1 MLLFLLLIPLL
12 GTGPSI
18 ALVCV
23 RASRPSQLGARRWGW
38 SCLAVLLPLRGR
50 VQGSTLWLGSGGAGK
65 GQMGLHRRMGDH
77 GEAGDGLCSVVSQ
90 TVVRLGESSRAVVA
104 EMFPNSHHRHQ
115 GWVWGQEGGQQ
126 HLFFPVPPC
135 PLPQGARSHR
145 AEGPL
150 PFTSP
155 QKPVF
160 PRERVLP
167 PESGDSVKIRG
178 GNSSQ

>member
-12 GTGPSI
+12 GTGPCV

-65 GQMGLHRRMGDH
+65 GQTGLHRRAH
-77 GEAGDGLCSVVSQ
+77 REAGDGLCSVVCQ
-90 TVVRLGESSRAVVA
+90 PVVRLGENGWAVVA
-104 EMFPNSHHRHQ
+104 EMFPRSHHHCHQ
-115 GWVWGQEGGQQ
+115 GWVWGQEDGQQ

-135 PLPQGARSHR
+135 PLPQGARSHH

-150 PFTSP
+150 PITSL

-167 PESGDSVKIRG
+167 PESGDSVKIWG